1 MSVNSITIDTL
12 FNNDVRSYSVYANF
26 RAIPHI
32 LDGLKPSQR
41 KALYVLI
48 KRSSSIPETGIK
60 VSQLAAAVAEQSH
73 YHHGEA
79 SLEATIVGLA
89 QDYTGSNNINYFVPL
104 GQFGNRLSPTAS
116 AGRYI
121 YTKPS
126 PVLRKMF
133 MQSDDLILEHLNE
146 DGDIIEP
153 KFYLPIL
160 PNILINGSEGM
171 GTGFATKILTYNP
184 TDLKEAVIS
193 VLNKQNVK
201 RLIPWFKG
209 FTGRVEALTE
219 KQYQIFGS
227 FKREGSTTI
236 HVTELPIGVY
246 LDQYK
251 EHLNKLVESGF
262 IKDYDSYSTDTKFH
276 FKLTCPKSALQES
289 DESLMSKLK
298 LISKVSENLT
308 VWITDNDVNKLKVFK
323 DANELLE
330 YFVNVRL
337 PFYEKRRLAL
347 IAQLTSEL
355 EILNE
360 KAKFIEYYL
369 ENSLTISKMKKT
381 ELYKTLEVNGFKNI
395 DVLLSIKIYNLTLEA
410 IESLNKSIR
419 KTTKEIKSLELT
431 NAKNMYLEDLASF
444 SI

>member
-1 MSVNSITIDTL
+1 MNTITIDHL
-12 FNNDVRSYSVYANF
+12 FNNDVRSFSVYANQ
-26 RAIPHI
+26 RSIPHI

-89 QDYTGSNNINYFVPL
+89 QDYTGSNNLNYFVPL

-133 MQSDDLILEHLNE
+133 MPDDDLILEHLDE

-184 TDLKEAVIS
+184 NDLKDAVLAI
-193 VLNKQNVK
+193 LTKQNVK

-209 FTGRVEALTE
+209 FTGKVEALSE

-227 FKREGSTTI
+227 FKREGATTI
-236 HVTELPIGVY
+236 HVTELPVGVY

-251 EHLNKLVESGF
+251 EHLNKLIESGF

-289 DESLMSKLK
+289 DDSLMSKLK
-298 LISKVSENLT
+298 LVSKVSENLT
-308 VWITDNDVNKLKVFK
+308 VWITDNDTNKIKAFK

-330 YFVNVRL
+330 YFVSVRL
-337 PFYEKRRLAL
+337 PYYEKRRLAL
-347 IAQLTSEL
+347 ITQLNHDL
-355 EILNE
+355 EILEE
-360 KAKFIEYYL
+360 KSKFIEYYL
-369 ENSLTISKMKKT
+369 ENSIAISKMKKT
-381 ELYKTLEVNGFKNI
+381 ELYKTLESNGFKNI
-395 DVLLSIKIYNLTLEA
+395 EVLLSIKIYNLTLEA
-410 IESLNKSIR
+410 IETLNKSIK
-419 KTTKEIKSLELT
+419 KTLKEIKSLESTNATKMYIDDLT
-431 NAKNMYLEDLASF
+431 NF